1 MKTITRPN
9 AAQRLARTIASDI
22 LLYNKEKVAEGIRDD
37 NLFAVLSD
45 DIQEAH
51 KHFGERVD
59 PKLLEQYNFVDRA
72 LVDVLIHRS
81 AHHPTDAW

>member
-22 LLYNKEKVAEGIRDD
+22 LLYNKEKVAEGIKND
-37 NLFAVLSD
+37 NLFEVLAD

-51 KHFGERVD
+51 KHFGDRVD
-59 PKLLEQYNFVDRA
+59 PKLLAKHKFVDRA

-81 AHHPTDAW
+81 AHHPTSAW